1 MGVGGGDRMENVIG
15 GALKLKKPIG
25 GITKKKKKSS
35 SKVAV
40 SGTEGKEP
48 SGKEEMEEAGSSLDI
63 PDTRTAYE
71 KKWDEQIKKLELKRA
86 KESAKMTHRERI
98 DSFNHK
104 LSQLSE
110 HHDLPRVSGGA

>member
-1 MGVGGGDRMENVIG
+1 MENVIG

-40 SGTEGKEP
+40 SKPAEEEG
-48 SGKEEMEEAGSSLDI
+48 MEEAGASLKDI

-71 KKWDEQIKKLELKRA
+71 KKWDEQIKKIDLKNA
-86 KESAKMTHRERI
+86 KSSAKMTHRERI
-98 DSFNHK
+98 DDFNHK
-104 LSQLSE
+104 LSKLSE